1 MENLTSANSEYEAG
15 VCNIGPIEIAKRK
28 KYLNFSLIGAI
39 VFVAILFLLDVSRL
53 WWLLS
58 FFPFVAIIINYLQ
71 VRNRFCVAF
80 GLLSVANFGDFT
92 TRQRIKNSENHR
104 KDLHKVRIMF
114 FQAITISFA
123 LTLLVY
129 WLS

>member
-71 VRNRFCVAF
+71 VRNRFCVAC

-92 TRQRIKNSENHR
+92 PRQRIKNSEHHR

>member
-58 FFPFVAIIINYLQ
+58 FFPFVAIIINYPQ

-80 GLLSVANFGDFT
+80 GLLSV
-92 TRQRIKNSENHR
+92 
-104 KDLHKVRIMF
+104 
-114 FQAITISFA
+114 
-123 LTLLVY
+123 
-129 WLS
+129 